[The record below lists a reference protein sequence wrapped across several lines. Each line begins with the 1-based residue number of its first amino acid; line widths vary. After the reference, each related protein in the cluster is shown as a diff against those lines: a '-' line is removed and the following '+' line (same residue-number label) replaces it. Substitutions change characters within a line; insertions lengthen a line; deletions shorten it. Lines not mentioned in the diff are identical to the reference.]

1 MESRKVSVVLFLA
14 YLFSLLHP
22 DRLNLA
28 ESGQQLMEAG
38 LLSLEA
44 GGIVLMQLLCFLP
57 LGAYLELLFR
67 EANWGSNL
75 SKALLVCLILGKHAS
90 PLTPSWG
97 VGVVLLSQMTGVA
110 CGIVLLYILTSLL
123 RENTYKWL
131 HLLALV
137 LSLLVIFYGW

>member
-1 MESRKVSVVLFLA
+1 MESRKVSVVLFLV

-22 DRLNLA
+22 DRLDLA

-67 EANWGSNL
+67 EASWGSNL
-75 SKALLVCLILGKHAS
+75 GKALSLCLILGKHAS

-97 VGVVLLSQMTGVA
+97 VVLLSRMTGVA